1 MSNQQKNEAESL
13 KRKTSNYYIG
23 GVPPGRGNIQDW
35 QTQVNN
41 QPMPISY
48 RVMPLSDLFAGSPG
62 KSSAWANSA
71 KQAFFNALNAY
82 CVGQCSTPQP
92 DKPLPTKRVV
102 DTAVSN
108 TSVFGG
114 NGGAFFQWNQ
124 NSANWHINRIKIR
137 SGNEIDGIQVYGVD
151 YVTGRSEAGSGYYG
165 GPGGG

>member
-1 MSNQQKNEAESL
+1 M